1 MAHRLLERQLK
12 KAGIQAGGP
21 PPTAEQWAALL
32 ERIDK
37 AYTENDAERYL
48 LERSLQHV
56 SDEMRDLYAQ
66 LRQTSES
73 ALRQER
79 DKLNAIISVM
89 ADGLATLDEA
99 GQVLSLNPAG
109 AALLQVDAEA
119 LRAGREPLP
128 PVYELLALP
137 ADAEAGPVALADE
150 LKVVLR
156 EGLAWSRSDL
166 RIGLDLPVSS
176 NVSPLPGGGFVW
188 LFHDIRESKRAEA
201 ALKQGRAEA
210 ERHSRLK
217 GAFLANMSHE
227 IRTPMNAIIGM
238 TGLLLDTPLSGE
250 QLEYANIVQS
260 SGRHLM
266 ALIDSVL
273 DFSKIEAG
281 RLELDARPFSLRAL
295 CDEVLEMFAERA
307 GSQDVELSCSVHP
320 GIEEELIGDAGRLRQ
335 LLINLIG
342 NALKFTARGEVD
354 VVVEPAGGRVRFSV
368 IDTGEG
374 CDPALLT
381 GLFDPFTQADAS
393 TTRRVGGTGLG
404 LAISKQLAELM
415 GGDIGASSAVGKGST
430 FWFTCSL
437 PSAPEAQ
444 GGAPL
449 LNNIAGQRI
458 LVVDHHQRSREVL
471 CALLQA
477 SGAVVDAMDSSMAA
491 FAAAHTALGRGEAYN
506 LVLLEADLPG
516 LKGADLA
523 RAMRATPSCAAWP
536 MALMVRLGT
545 HREIDP
551 ALKLLTPLAKPIRL
565 QATAQWFE
573 RGRTAAPAPTPAI
586 PTTPT
591 TTSTTTPT
599 TTPTTAGPAVAAPA
613 PGAEGPLPVL
623 VAEDTP
629 VNQIFVSR
637 VLEKMG
643 HPYLIVPDGEQAVA
657 AFLRQRFSVVLMD
670 CMMPEVDGYTAT
682 RRIRAIERQTG
693 GHIPIIAMTANA
705 LNGARQECLDA
716 GMDDYLC
723 KPVNVADLRRTLE
736 AHLGASQAAPRA
748 APGPS
753 TAAPGPTASASAAAP
768 AGRTGPAARAVL
780 RAGTL
785 AAYTEGLSPDTQNRL
800 LSAFLEEAD
809 SSFERLSAAFAA
821 ADHSRIRGICH
832 ALRSGSAY
840 IGAEELSAL
849 AGAMEAE
856 AKDGPSRA
864 GPEALRSLSAAY
876 GRLREALARLPRPSG
891 SASAPLT

>member
-12 KAGIQAGGP
+12 KAGLPVGIQAGGP
-21 PPTAEQWAALL
+21 PPTAEQWATLL
-32 ERIDK
+32 ERVDK

-56 SDEMRDLYAQ
+56 SDEMRDLYEQ

-89 ADGLATLDEA
+89 ADGLATLDGA

-137 ADAEAGPVALADE
+137 ADAEADPDALADE
-150 LKVVLR
+150 LKYVLR

-320 GIEEELIGDAGRLRQ
+320 GIDEELIGDAGRLRQ

-354 VVVEPAGGRVRFSV
+354 VVVEPEGGRVRFSV

-374 CDPALLT
+374 CDPALLP

-430 FWFTCSL
+430 FWFTCCL

-444 GGAPL
+444 GGAPQ

-471 CALLQA
+471 CALLRA

-491 FAAAHTALGRGEAYN
+491 FAAAHTALGRGEVYN

-516 LKGADLA
+516 LKGVDLA

-573 RGRTAAPAPTPAI
+573 RGRTAAPAPATTPAEKA
-586 PTTPT
+586 
-591 TTSTTTPT
+591 
-599 TTPTTAGPAVAAPA
+599 TA
-613 PGAEGPLPVL
+613 
-623 VAEDTP
+623 
-629 VNQIFVSR
+629 
-637 VLEKMG
+637 
-643 HPYLIVPDGEQAVA
+643 
-657 AFLRQRFSVVLMD
+657 
-670 CMMPEVDGYTAT
+670 
-682 RRIRAIERQTG
+682 
-693 GHIPIIAMTANA
+693 
-705 LNGARQECLDA
+705 
-716 GMDDYLC
+716 
-723 KPVNVADLRRTLE
+723 
-736 AHLGASQAAPRA
+736 
-748 APGPS
+748 
-753 TAAPGPTASASAAAP
+753 
-768 AGRTGPAARAVL
+768 
-780 RAGTL
+780 
-785 AAYTEGLSPDTQNRL
+785 
-800 LSAFLEEAD
+800 
-809 SSFERLSAAFAA
+809 
-821 ADHSRIRGICH
+821 
-832 ALRSGSAY
+832 
-840 IGAEELSAL
+840 
-849 AGAMEAE
+849 
-856 AKDGPSRA
+856 
-864 GPEALRSLSAAY
+864 
-876 GRLREALARLPRPSG
+876 
-891 SASAPLT
+891 